1 MMGLFLAIS
10 RVAFEIG
17 PLKVH
22 WYGLIIG
29 VGMWLGYFIFKREG
43 LRRGFLSDHLFD
55 LFFWAM
61 VNGLIGARLYYV
73 LFNLDFF
80 LQNWWEIPAIWHGGM
95 AIYGGVIGG
104 ILTLY
109 YYSRHYHLPHLE
121 LADCA
126 APGLMLAQAIGRW
139 GNFIN
144 QEAHGQVVTRQFLE
158 SLHLPEWL
166 IQQMHIQG
174 QYYQPTFLYESVWN
188 VIGVSL
194 MLMLRR
200 YWKSLRAGTLTSIY
214 LIWYGLGRFWIEGM
228 RTDSLYL
235 GPIRISQ
242 LVSLIAIV
250 SGIGLLS
257 YVNRQKQ
264 S

>member
-1 MMGLFLAIS
+1 MIGLFLAIS
-10 RVAFEIG
+10 RVAFEMG

-109 YYSRHYHLPHLE
+109 YYSQHYHLPHLE

-144 QEAHGQVVTRQFLE
+144 QEAHGEAVSRQFLE

-200 YWKSLRAGTLTSIY
+200 YWKSLRAGTLTSFY